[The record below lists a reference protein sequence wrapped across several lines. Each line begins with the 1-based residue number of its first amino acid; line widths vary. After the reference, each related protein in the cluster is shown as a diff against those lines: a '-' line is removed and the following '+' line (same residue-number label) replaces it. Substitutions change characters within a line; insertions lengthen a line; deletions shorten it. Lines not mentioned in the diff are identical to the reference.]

1 MKNYTRIFLT
11 HKVVS
16 FHRFLALPLF
26 GIFFLSGCP
35 FDNNKVFHNSDFL
48 LAISEEGLKY
58 QSVPLGSL
66 PKLTTHS
73 DVPGKRAAYFVDD
86 IGFILVEAEAAIN
99 ANLLSDLN
107 NSSINFI
114 NENLILYT
122 HSENNHEFIK
132 IFQNMKPALS
142 LNQTGIFKYPL
153 VLCLFLAVFIFTER
167 FYSLRRGLTFPRKV
181 EKALQNGEFP
191 DKRWKKRSAAERIV
205 YVAINEHPSQEALLS
220 YARLEIAAMEK
231 GLYLLEA
238 IIAGAPLIGL
248 LGTAT
253 GLVQVFSV
261 LPSTG
266 LSGGTEIFSE
276 GIALALLTT
285 IIGLGIAIPSLLG
298 HAFLVRVI
306 EKRSASLDWLTARL
320 IDATIQNKVSFS
332 PK

>member
-1 MKNYTRIFLT
+1 M
-11 HKVVS
+11 VS
-16 FHRFLALPLF
+16 FHRFLALSLL

-48 LAISEEGLKY
+48 LAISEEGLIY

-73 DVPGKRAAYFVDD
+73 DVPGKRAAYLVDD
-86 IGFILVEAEAAIN
+86 IGFIL
-99 ANLLSDLN
+99 DLN
-107 NSSINFI
+107 NSSVKFI

-122 HSENNHEFIK
+122 HSENNHEFIE
-132 IFQNMKPALS
+132 IFQNMKPPLS

-153 VLCLFLAVFIFTER
+153 VLCLVLAVFIFTER

-205 YVAINEHPSQEALLS
+205 HVAVNEHPSQEALLS

-298 HAFLVRVI
+298 HAFLVRII
-306 EKRSASLDWLTARL
+306 EKRSVSLDWLTARL